1 MPLIVKDNFN
11 TADMPR
17 TAGSLSLKGSVP
29 PVDAF
34 QVRKLREAGAVILA
48 KSNMPEFAWSPFET
62 VSSILPGY
70 TRNPYALDPRP
81 RRIERRDRGQRLAS
95 EGLERNVLDWTVYWC
110 NKADRTASLR
120 TISAPPA

>member
-1 MPLIVKDNFN
+1 MPSRCASCAK
-11 TADMPR
+11 
-17 TAGSLSLKGSVP
+17 
-29 PVDAF
+29 
-34 QVRKLREAGAVILA
+34 GAVILA
-48 KSNMPEFAWSPFET
+48 KSNTPEFAWSPFET

-120 TISAPPA
+120 TIAAPPA